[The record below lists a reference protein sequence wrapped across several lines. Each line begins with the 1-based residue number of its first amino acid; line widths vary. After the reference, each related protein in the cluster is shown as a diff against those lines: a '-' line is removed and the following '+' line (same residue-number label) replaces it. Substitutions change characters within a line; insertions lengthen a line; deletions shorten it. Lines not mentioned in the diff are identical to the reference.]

1 MGLRD
6 GRRAEIQEPEGVIP
20 PASGRMA
27 PPTHLE
33 SCNSS
38 RCGTSRSDH
47 SPLGELCSGTQNL
60 CLFFLQ
66 RNTAGIYQ
74 VLLTL
79 QVWDRSAV
87 HGTKESRGDS
97 FILLLKAEVGEATS
111 QKPYNIWDASTLR
124 CTGGPLLYSFT
135 YLFLAVPMAH
145 RSSRPGIELA
155 PQQ

>member
-1 MGLRD
+1 MVAEQRSRNQKELSHLLVDEWLPQLTLKAATLPDVVQADLITLLLGSCV
-6 GRRAEIQEPEGVIP
+6 RAHRTCV
-20 PASGRMA
+20 
-27 PPTHLE
+27 
-33 SCNSS
+33 SS
-38 RCGTSRSDH
+38 
-47 SPLGELCSGTQNL
+47 
-60 CLFFLQ
+60 FYKK
-66 RNTAGIYQ
+66 NTAGIYQ